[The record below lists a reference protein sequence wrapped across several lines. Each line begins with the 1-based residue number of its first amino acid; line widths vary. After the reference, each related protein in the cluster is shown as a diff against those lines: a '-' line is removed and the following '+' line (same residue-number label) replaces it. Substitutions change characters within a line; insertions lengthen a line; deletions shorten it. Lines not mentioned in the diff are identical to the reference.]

1 MKYFKAGILVLLLCI
16 ISGIQSGTVYG
27 EEYNGFYYWVEYEDE
42 KPIIY
47 IYAYEGSEE
56 HLVIPEEIGGYPV
69 TSVNLWT
76 SVDEEEEDNT
86 TTKTVTIPAG
96 VLEFNI
102 HDFTALTDV
111 FVDERNESYQ
121 SIDGV
126 LYNKDGTKLMLC
138 PAGRTGKFEMREGT
152 ESVYYGAFSP
162 QMTELYIPESFKD
175 VETLPW
181 AMQWT
186 CRDLEKIQV
195 SDKNS
200 VLYAED
206 DILYNKDG
214 TILLVCPNGKK
225 GSINIPENVE
235 VISEWAFS
243 DCSKIEKVTMPDTVN
258 SVEAYAFSGCSSL
271 TDIHL
276 SANITSLDVGVFD
289 GCLLLNRLAIPSKL
303 VSVSPKAFVNCGIR
317 EIDIEDGNDSLSFA
331 DGILYGEKGKVL
343 IRCLSYMEG
352 EINLPEGVV
361 RIEGDAFYNC
371 SRITKVTFPDSVT
384 QMGESAFERC
394 YSLADIH
401 LSRNLTGIPGGAF
414 SECYS
419 LQEIIIPESVTEIG
433 NHVFQGCINLKNV
446 WIESVKVTDL
456 GYFLFSGYEDHVAQ
470 VYVYDE
476 NLYRM
481 FIEDEYKSYGMN
493 ITLLKKAEPLEL
505 SRYSV
510 TLYTGN
516 TKKSATIKAVLTDI
530 KGTVKWSTSNKSVAT
545 VKNGKI
551 TAVKKGKAVITA
563 KVGKYK
569 KTVQVTVKNP
579 DIVVADGSESI
590 KTITLKK
597 GSTVYY
603 RVSVNPK
610 GSKVKTEVGKNI
622 SKMAKISLK
631 NNTLSVKGLKKGTF
645 TFKLKCGQGSKK
657 ITVKIK

>member
-27 EEYNGFYYWVEYEDE
+27 EEYNGFEYWLLDDE
-42 KPIIY
+42 EGTFAY
-47 IYAYEGSEE
+47 ISDYSGSEE
-56 HLVIPEEIGGYPV
+56 HLMIPEEIGGYPV
-69 TSVNLWT
+69 KVVNIWLYG
-76 SVDEEEEDNT
+76 EEKNT
-86 TTKTVTIPAG
+86 TTKSITIPAS
-96 VLEFNI
+96 VSIFYI
-102 HDFTALTDV
+102 DDFTALTDI
-111 FVDERNESYQ
+111 FVDERNEKYQ

-126 LYNKDGTKLMLC
+126 LYSKDGTNLMQC
-138 PAGRTGKFEMREGT
+138 PYGRAGRFEMREGT
-152 ESVYYGAFSP
+152 VSVDYGAFSP
-162 QMTELYIPESFKD
+162 LITELYIPESFND
-175 VETLPW
+175 VETLPM
-181 AMQWT
+181 AMR
-186 CRDLEKIQV
+186 CNCPDLEKVQV
-195 SDKNS
+195 SDKNP
-200 VLYAED
+200 VLCVED
-206 DILYNKDG
+206 NILYNKDR
-214 TILLVCPNGKK
+214 TILISCPNGRK

-243 DCSKIEKVTMPDTVN
+243 GCSKIEKVVMPDTVN
-258 SVEAYAFSGCSSL
+258 SVGNCAFDGCISL
-271 TDIHL
+271 TDVHL
-276 SANITSLDVGVFD
+276 SANLTTLGHMAFSE
-289 GCLLLNRLAIPSKL
+289 CELLNRLVIPSKL
-303 VSVSPKAFVNCGIR
+303 VSISSGTFADCRIQELV
-317 EIDIEDGNDSLSFA
+317 IEDGNESLSFV

-343 IRCLSYMEG
+343 IKCLSNPSV

-361 RIEGDAFYNC
+361 RIDEAAFYDC
-371 SRITKVTFPDSVT
+371 SKITKVTLPDSVT
-384 QMGESAFERC
+384 QMGENVFQGC
-394 YSLADIH
+394 QSLAEIH
-401 LSRNLTGIPGGAF
+401 LPQSLTNIPSSAF
-414 SECYS
+414 SECSS
-419 LQEIIIPESVTEIG
+419 LEEVIIPESVTDIG
-433 NHVFQGCINLKNV
+433 DYAFEKCTNLKKV
-446 WIESVKVTDL
+446 WIESLKVTNL
-456 GYFLFSGYEDHVAQ
+456 GYYVFGIYQYNEVQ

-481 FIEDEYKSYGMN
+481 FTEDEDKSYG
-493 ITLLKKAEPLEL
+493 IKVTLLKNTEPLEL
-505 SRYSV
+505 SKYNV

-516 TKKSATIKAVLTDI
+516 IKKSVTIKAVLTDI
-530 KGTVKWSTSNKSVAT
+530 KGTVKWTTSNKSVAT

-622 SKMAKISLK
+622 SKIAKISLK